1 MAPNGYL
8 GHNWMTSTLL
18 MTQHFFPKTS
28 NKCKRRP
35 TSSLGLK
42 PWTYYTQREEQ
53 NPQGQQQ
60 QHGFLRT
67 RGSGKLHLGSV
78 VDKWGGKEE
87 DVIGKK
93 GKGSFPSPEESLGI
107 F

>member
-1 MAPNGYL
+1 
-8 GHNWMTSTLL
+8 MTSILL
-18 MTQHFFPKTS
+18 MTWHFFPKSS

-53 NPQGQQQ
+53 NPQRQ
-60 QHGFLRT
+60 QHGFLGT
-67 RGSGKLHLGSV
+67 RGSRKLHLGSV

-87 DVIGKK
+87 DVKVWI
-93 GKGSFPSPEESLGI
+93 
-107 F
+107 